1 MVRKPK
7 PWAYGNSP
15 LSLRELQQMCRE
27 FWHNTIRAGGRR
39 DIWDAL
45 RATTEGN
52 LLNAQKIIEDKNIR
66 HGNQDMSVCYDDNA
80 RFCYCIVEDNDNIT
94 FRVDEKGSAEYIK
107 IQFL

>member
-27 FWHNTIRAGGRR
+27 FWYNTILAGGRR

-52 LLNAQKIIEDKNIR
+52 LFNAQKIIEDKNIR
-66 HGNQDMSVCYDDNA
+66 HGNQDMSVCYDDNGT
-80 RFCYCIVEDNDNIT
+80 RNNLPLFVLSEPTNMEY
-94 FRVDEKGSAEYIK
+94 RVLNVRKK
-107 IQFL
+107 WQR